1 MGTRNII
8 IGLILLAIG
17 CATVAPGTL
26 TRTIRKND
34 DRRAYEQCVQQD
46 RQFNAELRYVCQ
58 RKSRLRWANWAWE
71 DCINDGMQICGDRP
85 LYSDIP

>member
-34 DRRAYEQCVQQD
+34 DQRAYQACIQQNVRNTAD
-46 RQFNAELRYVCQ
+46 LRRHCKRISY
-58 RKSRLRWANWAWE
+58 LRWANWAWE
-71 DCINDGMQICGDRP
+71 DCVNEGVLACGHRP
-85 LYSDIP
+85 RLTDIP